1 MVCYEFAEVMRRL
14 KRRVQEAG
22 SQHAYAHR
30 IGISQS
36 YLSDIL
42 LGRRRIPPKV
52 LRCLRLQR
60 VEHYQSWPSQPPNQ
74 SAP

>member
-22 SQHAYAHR
+22 SQHAYARR

-42 LGRRRIPPKV
+42 LGRRRISPVV
-52 LRCLRLQR
+52 LRGLHMRR
-60 VEHYQSWPSQPPNQ
+60 VDHYQDLR
-74 SAP
+74 

>member
-42 LGRRRIPPKV
+42 LGRRRISPVV
-52 LRCLRLQR
+52 LRGLHMRR
-60 VEHYQSWPSQPPNQ
+60 VDHYQDLR
-74 SAP
+74 